1 MRKLLT
7 TTAIASVA
15 LAGAAIAEV
24 KVSGSIEQTIN
35 SNSYD
40 KATEQHKGST
50 AIGSETNLTVSSS
63 KELDNGMTVSGSFRM
78 ENTTIDHKSFKIS
91 SGGFAME
98 LGIDTGTNI
107 TGDILPTVA
116 DQTHDFMKHTSNGG
130 TTVLMADS
138 LIGGDAHDR
147 EHIGFSYKTD
157 AGTFAINYAPDDS
170 AANNSSSAVTDAGG
184 SALEYVFAG
193 GLGVDGLNVKV
204 GQQKSESD
212 TTSDG
217 DITEKTYQASYTY
230 GQFSVGAA
238 IRDLDDETSTTE
250 KSKSNAYA
258 VSYAVNDQISISYE
272 DRTTETDS
280 TTDKDEEAKAFSV
293 GYNLGGLAIVA
304 NYGTVDNMGGAS
316 GENGEAFQLRSVY
329 KF

>member
-15 LAGAAIAEV
+15 LAGAAVAEM
-24 KVSGSIEQTIN
+24 KISGSIEQTIN

-40 KATEQHKGST
+40 KAADQHKGST
-50 AIGSETNLTVSSS
+50 AIGSETNLAVSSS
-63 KELDNGMTVSGSFRM
+63 KELDNGMTVSGGFRL
-78 ENTTIDHKSFKIS
+78 ENSTIDHKSFKLS
-91 SGGFAME
+91 SGAFSVE

-130 TTVLMADS
+130 TTVLMTDS
-138 LIGGDAHDR
+138 LSGGDAHDR
-147 EHIGFSYKTD
+147 EHIGFSYKAD

-170 AANNSSSAVTDAGG
+170 AANNGSSKVTDGGG

-193 GLGVDGLNVKV
+193 SLGVDGLNVKV
-204 GQQKSESD
+204 GQQTSESD
-212 TTSDG
+212 STTDG
-217 DITEKTYQASYTY
+217 DKTEKTYQASYTY
-230 GQFSVGAA
+230 GQFSAGFAM
-238 IRDLDDETSTTE
+238 RDMDDETSTTE
-250 KSKSNAYA
+250 KSESEAFA
-258 VSYAVNDQISISYE
+258 VSYAVSDQVSISYE
-272 DRTTETDS
+272 DRTTKTDDTS
-280 TTDKDEEAKAFSV
+280 DKDEEAKSFSV

-304 NYGTVDNMGGAS
+304 NYGQVDNMGGAS

>member
-40 KATEQHKGST
+40 KAADQHKGST

-78 ENTTIDHKSFKIS
+78 ENTTIDHKSFKLS
-91 SGGFAME
+91 SGGFSVE

-130 TTVLMADS
+130 TTVLMTDS
-138 LIGGDAHDR
+138 LSGGDAHDR
-147 EHIGFSYKTD
+147 EHIGFSYKAD
-157 AGTFAINYAPDDS
+157 AGTFAINYAPDDT
-170 AANNSSSAVTDAGG
+170 AANNGSSSVTDAGG
-184 SALEYVFAG
+184 SAMEYVFAG
-193 GLGVDGLNVKV
+193 SLGVDGLNVKV
-204 GQQKSESD
+204 GQQVSESD
-212 TTSDG
+212 STTAG
-217 DITEKTYQASYTY
+217 DITEKTYQASYSM
-230 GQFSVGAA
+230 GQFSAGVA
-238 IRDLDDETSTTE
+238 IRDLDDETKTTE
-250 KSKSNAYA
+250 VSKSTAYA
-258 VSYAVNDQISISYE
+258 VSYAINDQISVSYE
-272 DRTTETDS
+272 DRTMEKDGTAT
-280 TTDKDEEAKAFSV
+280 DEESKSFSI
-293 GYNLGGLAIVA
+293 GYNLGGLAVVA
-304 NYGTVDNMGGAS
+304 NIGEIDNIGTTA
-316 GENGEAFQLRSVY
+316 GENGEAFQIRTVY